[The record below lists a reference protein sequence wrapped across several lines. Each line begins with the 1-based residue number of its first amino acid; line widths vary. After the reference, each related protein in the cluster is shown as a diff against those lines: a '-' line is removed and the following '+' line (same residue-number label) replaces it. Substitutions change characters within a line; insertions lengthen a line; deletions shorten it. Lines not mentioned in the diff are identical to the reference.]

1 MIHGHTHMH
10 VHSAAWSARGHTAET
25 FLTLSDLIFSGSVSE
40 MGGGCR
46 QTYISDGAGSGVPH
60 GVDFN
65 TMAHTHTKYFTV
77 GSIHLHPGMMA
88 ACVMVSPLQNT
99 VWRTPAQPVMMFVLV
114 QVLVCCCFVRLEGSH
129 NEIPVRTHRIP
140 SSSPV
145 LVWGSR
151 DGRTRRG
158 VPRQTDRKT
167 N

>member
-1 MIHGHTHMH
+1 MIHGHTH

-40 MGGGCR
+40 MGEAADRHTLVMELGL
-46 QTYISDGAGSGVPH
+46 GSHTELTVTQWH
-60 GVDFN
+60 
-65 TMAHTHTKYFTV
+65 THTHTKYFTV

-114 QVLVCCCFVRLEGSH
+114 QVLVCCCFVHLEGSH

-151 DGRTRRG
+151 DRRTRRG